1 MVMLDL
7 SAAFDTLDHQT
18 LLQRFHDRFGIT
30 DTALD
35 WFTSYFNN
43 RKSRVILP
51 DGVTSDETVLRF
63 GVPQGSVIGPQAFTM
78 YLSPIG
84 DLLRQHEVK
93 FHMYADDIQ
102 IYVEFDPKIPNDA
115 ECGLFK
121 LSKCISDVQHWM
133 SSNKLQLNEEKT
145 EFFIASSSCN
155 YKHLAHLTLTINST
169 LLVLSSTAL
178 CR

>member
-1 MVMLDL
+1 MY
-7 SAAFDTLDHQT
+7 
-18 LLQRFHDRFGIT
+18 I
-30 DTALD
+30 
-35 WFTSYFNN
+35 
-43 RKSRVILP
+43 
-51 DGVTSDETVLRF
+51 
-63 GVPQGSVIGPQAFTM
+63 

-133 SSNKLQLNEEKT
+133 SSNKLQLNGEKT
-145 EFFIASSSCN
+145 EFIIASSSCN
-155 YKHLAHLTLTINST
+155 YKHLAHLTLTINNST
-169 LLVLSSTAL
+169 LHPSTSIRNLGVVFDNTMSMSDHVTSVCKSANYHL
-178 CR
+178 RNINRI